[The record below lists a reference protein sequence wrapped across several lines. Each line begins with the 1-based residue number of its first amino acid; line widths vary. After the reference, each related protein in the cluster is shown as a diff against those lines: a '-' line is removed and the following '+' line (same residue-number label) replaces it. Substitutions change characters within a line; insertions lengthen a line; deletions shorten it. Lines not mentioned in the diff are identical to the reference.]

1 MDAISGTVGNYAHK
15 ELKDSLN
22 RATKEMLNKKK
33 ASPNKPV
40 EVESTKATPAVAVAV
55 PVQES
60 KESIKTRKAA
70 EEAEKN
76 LAALKVKAHKITA
89 VLQWYNTLLD
99 AVVSKASVSRRDA
112 ISCEEENKSD
122 DDNSAFT
129 STLPK
134 KPTLMLTNETGIDLL
149 CRSLILSK

>member
-40 EVESTKATPAVAVAV
+40 EVESTKATPVVAVAV

-99 AVVSKASVSRRDA
+99 ALVSKASVSRRDA
-112 ISCEEENKSD
+112 ISCEEEKKSD